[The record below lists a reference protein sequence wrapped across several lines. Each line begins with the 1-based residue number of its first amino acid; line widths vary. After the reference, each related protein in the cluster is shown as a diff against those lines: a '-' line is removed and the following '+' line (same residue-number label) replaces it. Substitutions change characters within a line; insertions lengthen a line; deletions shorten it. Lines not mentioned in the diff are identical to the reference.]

1 MIKKNK
7 FLFYIFIFSLS
18 LFFLSACEGKK
29 NNRVQGLIGNWECRI
44 TMDSYGPEEENK
56 KTIYATHHIHF
67 GENNEGLWETRFSN
81 ETSESHRTFT
91 YKISDDKVTL
101 LFEDGSKEE
110 FTVKIS
116 ENANELNLKNKKSDY
131 RLKKK

>member
-18 LFFLSACEGKK
+18 LFFLSACEGKN

-44 TMDSYGPEEENK
+44 AMDSYGPEEENK
-56 KTIYATHHIHF
+56 KTIYAIHNIHF
-67 GENNEGLWETRFSN
+67 GENNEGLWGTRFLN

-116 ENANELNLKNKKSDY
+116 ENANELNLKNKRSDY

>member
-18 LFFLSACEGKK
+18 LFFLSACEGKN
-29 NNRVQGLIGNWECRI
+29 NNRVHGLIGNWECQI
-44 TMDSYGPEEENK
+44 AMDSYGPEEENK
-56 KTIYATHHIHF
+56 KTIYATHNIHF
-67 GENNEGLWETRFSN
+67 GENNEGLWGTSFPN

-91 YKISDDKVTL
+91 YKISDDKITL

-116 ENANELNLKNKKSDY
+116 ENANELNLKNKRSDY